1 MKDKTEEFKFYTE
14 LKVRYEETD
23 AMSVVYYGKYF
34 VFFEVARTEY
44 LKNIGYK
51 YTDIEKEGFYFVVA
65 ESNCKY
71 FNPAKYD
78 DDLKIY
84 TKIEYIKNSSF
95 NFIYKIV
102 RENKTENPPKDGGY
116 PMTSKLKQTLPSTYT
131 EHTDI
136 ASGYTVLVCVDNVD
150 FKPKRI
156 PEYLRKAIKDFE
168 KY

>member
-102 RENKTENPPKDGGY
+102 RENNTEN
-116 PMTSKLKQTLPSTYT
+116 LPNNGVSSPSN
-131 EHTDI
+131 HTDI

-156 PEYLRKAIKDFE
+156 PEYLRKAIKNFE

>member
-1 MKDKTEEFKFYTE
+1 MKDKADEFKFYTE

-102 RENKTENPPKDGGY
+102 RENNTEN
-116 PMTSKLKQTLPSTYT
+116 LPNNGVSSPSN
-131 EHTDI
+131 HTDI

-156 PEYLRKAIKDFE
+156 PEYLRKAIKNFE
-168 KY
+168 KYW

>member
-1 MKDKTEEFKFYTE
+1 MTDKIDGFKFYTE

-95 NFIYKIV
+95 NFIYEIA
-102 RENKTENPPKDGGY
+102 RENNKPENLPQDGKSDKY
-116 PMTSKLKQTLPSTYT
+116 SKLKQTYDITHT
-131 EHTDI
+131 EI
-136 ASGYTVLVCVDNVD
+136 ASGNTVLVCVDNVD
-150 FKPKRI
+150 FKPRRI

-168 KY
+168 KYD

>member
-1 MKDKTEEFKFYTE
+1 MKDKADEFKFYTE

-102 RENKTENPPKDGGY
+102 RENNTEN
-116 PMTSKLKQTLPSTYT
+116 LPNNGVSSPSN
-131 EHTDI
+131 HTDI

-156 PEYLRKAIKDFE
+156 PEYLRKAIKNFE

>member
-1 MKDKTEEFKFYTE
+1 MKDKTDEFKFYTE

-102 RENKTENPPKDGGY
+102 RENNTEN
-116 PMTSKLKQTLPSTYT
+116 LPNNGVSSPSN
-131 EHTDI
+131 HTDI

-156 PEYLRKAIKDFE
+156 PEYLRKAIKNFE

>member
-1 MKDKTEEFKFYTE
+1 MKDKTDEFKFYTE
-14 LKVRYEETD
+14 IKVRYEETD

-102 RENKTENPPKDGGY
+102 RENKAEQITSATHTHTE
-116 PMTSKLKQTLPSTYT
+116 
-131 EHTDI
+131 I
-136 ASGYTVLVCVDNVD
+136 ASGHTVLVCVDNID
-150 FKPKRI
+150 FKPRRI